1 MGLVPI
7 FCWWR
12 IRVANVQSVQDLIEP
27 AVIALGFE
35 LWGVQLLSQGR
46 HSTLRVFI
54 DGPEGINVEDCAAV
68 SHQVSGILDVEDP
81 IKSQYTLEVSS
92 PGIERPLFT
101 LAQYQRYI
109 GEEISVRLRVPFE
122 GRRKVSG
129 LLTAI
134 EADDIVLRVND
145 EEYLLPF
152 DTIDRANIVFKD
164 FS

>member
-1 MGLVPI
+1 M
-7 FCWWR
+7 
-12 IRVANVQSVQDLIEP
+12 ANVELVQELIEP
-27 AVIALGFE
+27 AVTALGFE

-54 DGPEGINVEDCAAV
+54 DSPEGINVEDCAAV

-122 GRRKVSG
+122 GRRKFSG

-134 EADDIVLRVND
+134 EADDIVLRVDD